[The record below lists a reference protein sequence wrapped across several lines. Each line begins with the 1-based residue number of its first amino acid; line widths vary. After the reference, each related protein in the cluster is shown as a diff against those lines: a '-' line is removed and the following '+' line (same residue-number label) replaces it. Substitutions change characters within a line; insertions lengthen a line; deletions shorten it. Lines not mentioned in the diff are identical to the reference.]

1 MMTRLIKPFLALV
14 LPLIAGCAA
23 YSPSKSII
31 GQDRIA
37 LVAEMGQPERE
48 YAVDGLRVLHFPR
61 GPAGS
66 HTYFVYLD
74 SNDRVMKWEQVLTE
88 DRFGAILPGMTKDQV
103 ISNLGITKI
112 TNGLA
117 RNRGYVWHY
126 RYDTPHCNSFVIEFT
141 SEDTVRS
148 AGIRK
153 RSGRKCK
160 FVGAG

>member
-66 HTYFVYLD
+66 HTYFV
-74 SNDRVMKWEQVLTE
+74 
-88 DRFGAILPGMTKDQV
+88 
-103 ISNLGITKI
+103 
-112 TNGLA
+112 
-117 RNRGYVWHY
+117 
-126 RYDTPHCNSFVIEFT
+126 
-141 SEDTVRS
+141 
-148 AGIRK
+148 
-153 RSGRKCK
+153 
-160 FVGAG
+160 